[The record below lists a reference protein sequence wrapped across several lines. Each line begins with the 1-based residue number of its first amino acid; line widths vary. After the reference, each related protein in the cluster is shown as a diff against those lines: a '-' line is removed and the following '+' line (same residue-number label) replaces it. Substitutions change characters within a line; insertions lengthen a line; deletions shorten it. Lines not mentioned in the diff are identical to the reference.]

1 MIRIEFE
8 EPTSSSCACCGKA
21 TIRLTR
27 FVYRD
32 EDAYAVYYAQYTL
45 IMKKRG

>member
-8 EPTSSSCACCGKA
+8 NPIESQCECCGK
-21 TIRLTR
+21 TTVRLTR

-32 EDAYAVYYAQYTL
+32 DDAYAVY
-45 IMKKRG
+45 